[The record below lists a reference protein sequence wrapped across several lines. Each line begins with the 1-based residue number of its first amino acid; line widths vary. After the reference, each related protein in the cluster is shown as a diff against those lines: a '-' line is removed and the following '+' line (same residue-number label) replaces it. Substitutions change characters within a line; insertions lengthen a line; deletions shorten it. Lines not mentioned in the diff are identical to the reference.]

1 MLKHKKLLG
10 AVIIGCVGLG
20 YLIYFL
26 LGSSIAYY
34 STVSEL
40 KAKGE
45 AVVDRQVRVGG
56 TVVSDSVD
64 FSAKELI
71 LKFTIADESASLPV
85 VYQGVVPDAF
95 KPDIQVVVEGRLDL
109 MGVVRANSL
118 LTKCPSKYQPEQ

>member
-10 AVIIGCVGLG
+10 AVLIGCVGLG
-20 YLIYFL
+20 YLIYLL

-40 KAKGE
+40 KAKGDS
-45 AVVDRQVRVGG
+45 VVDRQVRVGG
-56 TVVSDSVD
+56 TVTSDSVD
-64 FSAKELI
+64 FDAKELI

-85 VYQGVVPDAF
+85 VYKGVVPDAF
-95 KPDIQVVVEGRLDL
+95 KPDIQVVVEGILDS
-109 MGVVRANSL
+109 MGIFHATAL